1 MIRISEAAVSRIQNM
16 LEQESSSTSPLFIR
30 FGVQDGGCTGMTYG
44 LGFDD
49 TQQEGDTTITIDGV
63 KLVVN
68 PESYPYVDGVEID
81 YKDTGMMGGF
91 TIQNP
96 NAIATCGCGNSFRTA
111 LSRGKREKCE

>member
-1 MIRISEAAVSRIQNM
+1 MIQISEAAVSRIQNM
-16 LEQESSSTSPLFIR
+16 REEENPSLFIR
-30 FGVQDGGCTGMTYG
+30 FGVKDGGCSGMTYG

-49 TQQEGDTTITIDGV
+49 TYQEGDTSIDIEGV

-81 YKDTGMMGGF
+81 YKETGMMGGF

-96 NAIATCGCGNSFRTA
+96 NAVATCGCGSSFRTA
-111 LSRGKREKCE
+111 LHRGKREKCE